1 MTSMLSSR
9 KVSASDRKR
18 AMLSMLKLLLT
29 KLRSIVDEAVE
40 KCIFSENTLSELED
54 DDFAPPIKLLVIS
67 NITRERTP
75 RQLERIGI

>member
-54 DDFAPPIKLLVIS
+54 DDFAPPPLSCWLLA
-67 NITRERTP
+67 T
-75 RQLERIGI
+75 

>member
-18 AMLSMLKLLLT
+18 AMLSMLQLLLT

-75 RQLERIGI
+75 RQLEKIGI

>member
-18 AMLSMLKLLLT
+18 AMLSMLQLLLT

>member
-1 MTSMLSSR
+1 
-9 KVSASDRKR
+9 
-18 AMLSMLKLLLT
+18 
-29 KLRSIVDEAVE
+29 VDEAVE

>member
-40 KCIFSENTLSELED
+40 KYIFSENTLSELED
-54 DDFAPPIKLLVIS
+54 DDFTPPPLSGGGVHGG
-67 NITRERTP
+67 R
-75 RQLERIGI
+75 

>member
-18 AMLSMLKLLLT
+18 AMLSMLQLLLT

-54 DDFAPPIKLLVIS
+54 DDFAPPLSYWLLA
-67 NITRERTP
+67 T
-75 RQLERIGI
+75 